1 MLKSIIRTLLQKFID
16 DIDSDNC
23 NITMEQQSKII
34 SVLSNIANPDYRMS
48 KVQACDYL
56 GVSRATFDNYVRD
69 GFIPKGIKQ
78 EGFKE
83 LSWQKSDLDI
93 FLVNVTTTEVQ
104 FDFNNHRNIG
114 TPFRGL
120 LIVRLNQAIPT
131 GTTTTLPVVFTS
143 SGGNPQR
150 LTGFNGADITVAQI
164 SGTGIY
170 LCWFEHTT
178 NTLQLLTGVV

>member
-69 GFIPKGIKQ
+69 GFIPKGVKQ

-93 FLVNVTTTEVQ
+93 FLSSIIVINRPDSAEEFIDTY
-104 FDFNNHRNIG
+104 NHEKNHVEMHICKEFGIDPYSEKAAYLSGQLAKKLFKAQLRNWI
-114 TPFRGL
+114 R
-120 LIVRLNQAIPT
+120 
-131 GTTTTLPVVFTS
+131 
-143 SGGNPQR
+143 
-150 LTGFNGADITVAQI
+150 
-164 SGTGIY
+164 
-170 LCWFEHTT
+170 
-178 NTLQLLTGVV
+178 

>member
-34 SVLSNIANPDYRMS
+34 SVLSNIANPDQRMS
-48 KVQACDYL
+48 QIQACDYL

-93 FLVNVTTTEVQ
+93 FLST
-104 FDFNNHRNIG
+104 
-114 TPFRGL
+114 
-120 LIVRLNQAIPT
+120 
-131 GTTTTLPVVFTS
+131 
-143 SGGNPQR
+143 
-150 LTGFNGADITVAQI
+150 NGQK
-164 SGTGIY
+164 
-170 LCWFEHTT
+170 
-178 NTLQLLTGVV
+178 

>member
-16 DIDSDNC
+16 DID
-23 NITMEQQSKII
+23 
-34 SVLSNIANPDYRMS
+34 PDYRMS

-93 FLVNVTTTEVQ
+93 FLASKN
-104 FDFNNHRNIG
+104 
-114 TPFRGL
+114 
-120 LIVRLNQAIPT
+120 
-131 GTTTTLPVVFTS
+131 
-143 SGGNPQR
+143 
-150 LTGFNGADITVAQI
+150 
-164 SGTGIY
+164 
-170 LCWFEHTT
+170 
-178 NTLQLLTGVV
+178 